1 MRPLATFNFEVDV
14 RLPAEGDSGAS
25 TDAASAGPVLCEAAF
40 AECDGLELTMQ
51 SKTVTEGGNN
61 VAQIQLVG
69 PVSYGQ
75 LTLKRGMTTTF
86 DLWNWFSRVTRPD
99 GYALRADVV
108 VRVYPTSTAAEEP
121 AVTFQLRR
129 CLPVKM
135 RAPALNAKDGGI
147 AIEEMQV
154 AYERLDVKELSG
166 TVSDGGAAAS

>member
-1 MRPLATFNFEVDV
+1 MRPLTTFNFEVDI
-14 RLPAEGDSGAS
+14 RLPADGTADPNA
-25 TDAASAGPVLCEAAF
+25 TGPALCKAAF

-51 SKTVTEGGNN
+51 SKTLTEGGNN

-86 DLWNWFSRVTRPD
+86 DLWAWFSRVTRPD
-99 GYALRADVV
+99 GYRLRADVT
-108 VRVYPTSTAAEEP
+108 VRVYPTRSAAEEP
-121 AVTFQLRR
+121 AITFQLRR

-147 AIEEMQV
+147 AIEEMHI
-154 AYERLDVKELSG
+154 AYERLDVKELAG
-166 TVSDGGAAAS
+166 TVSDQSAPAA